1 MGAGAAGMIASR
13 AGRGEGFASAA
24 VPEVDMSAPRNT
36 RILLADRPVNRPVQE
51 NDFKVETAG
60 VPEPKDGGVL
70 LRTLWLSLD
79 PYMRGRMSAARS
91 YAKPVEIG
99 EVMTGETVSEVVAS
113 RAGSLKPGDKV
124 LARAGWQEY
133 AVLPA
138 GEVERIDPQGMPLSY
153 FLGVL
158 GMPGQTAYCAL
169 LGVGQPKPGETV
181 LISAAA
187 GAVGQLAGQITKI
200 KGCRVIGTA
209 GAADK
214 VAYVRDT
221 LGFDAAI
228 DYKGKDRDALG
239 AELAALAPKGIDV
252 FFDNVGGDLHDAAL
266 ANLALHGRVV
276 IVGSISIYDRLETA
290 DTGIRWNRQLLVKRA
305 RMEGFLVWDWRHQ
318 TQEFRRD
325 VSQWLRDGRVK
336 YKEDVAEGIASAP
349 RAFMGMLK
357 GENRG
362 KQLVRVAAPS

>member
-1 MGAGAAGMIASR
+1 MPALN
-13 AGRGEGFASAA
+13 
-24 VPEVDMSAPRNT
+24 NT
-36 RILLADRPVNRPVQE
+36 RVLLADRPVNRRVLE
-51 NDFKVETAG
+51 SDFKVETVDA
-60 VPEPKDGGVL
+60 PEPGEGQVL

-91 YAKPVEIG
+91 YAKPVELG
-99 EVMTGETVSEVVAS
+99 EVMTGETVSEVVTS
-113 RAGSLKPGDKV
+113 RVPALKPGDRV

-133 AVLPA
+133 AALPA
-138 GEVERIDPQGMPLSY
+138 GEVERIDPEGMPLSY

-169 LGVGQPKPGETV
+169 LGIGQPKPGETV
-181 LISAAA
+181 LISAAS
-187 GAVGQLAGQITKI
+187 GAVGQVAGQIAKI

-209 GAADK
+209 GAPDK
-214 VAYVRDT
+214 IAYVREV

-239 AELAALAPKGIDV
+239 AELGELAPKGIDV
-252 FFDNVGGDLHDAAL
+252 FYDNVGGALHDAAL
-266 ANLALHGRVV
+266 ANLALHGRVI
-276 IVGSISIYDRLETA
+276 IVGGISLYDRLETP

-325 VSQWLRDGRVK
+325 VSQWLRDGKIKFR
-336 YKEDVAEGIASAP
+336 EDVADGIAAAP
-349 RAFMGMLK
+349 RAFIGMLA

>member
-1 MGAGAAGMIASR
+1 
-13 AGRGEGFASAA
+13 
-24 VPEVDMSAPRNT
+24 MSAPHNT
-36 RILLADRPVNRPVQE
+36 RVLLADRPVNRRVQE
-51 NDFKVETAG
+51 NDFKIEITDA
-60 VPEPKDGGVL
+60 PAPKDGEVL

-79 PYMRGRMSAARS
+79 PYMRGRMSAVRS

-99 EVMTGETVSEVVAS
+99 EVMTGETVSEVVTS
-113 RAGSLKPGDKV
+113 RAPSLKPGDKV
-124 LARAGWQEY
+124 LARSGWQQY
-133 AVLPA
+133 AALPA
-138 GEVERIDPQGMPLSY
+138 TEVERIEPEGMPLSY

-181 LISAAA
+181 LISAAS
-187 GAVGQLAGQITKI
+187 GAVGQVAGQIAKL

-214 VAYVRDT
+214 IAYVKDT

-228 DYKGKDRDALG
+228 DYKGKDSKALG
-239 AELAALAPKGIDV
+239 AELAKLAPKGIDV
-252 FFDNVGGDLHDAAL
+252 FYDNVGGAVHDAAL
-266 ANLALHGRVV
+266 ANLALHGRVI
-276 IVGSISIYDRLETA
+276 IVGSISIYDRLETP

-318 TQEFRRD
+318 IQQFRRD
-325 VSQWLRDGRVK
+325 VSQWLREGKIK
-336 YKEDVAEGIASAP
+336 YREDVADGIAATP
-349 RAFMGMLK
+349 RAFMGMLA

>member
-1 MGAGAAGMIASR
+1 MIAVP
-13 AGRGEGFASAA
+13 AA
-24 VPEVDMSAPRNT
+24 AMEVDMPARSNT
-36 RILLADRPVNRPVQE
+36 RVLLAERPVNRRVQE
-51 NDFKVETAG
+51 SDFRIDEAPI
-60 VPEPKDGGVL
+60 PEPGEGGVL

-79 PYMRGRMSAARS
+79 PYMRGRMSSARS

-99 EVMTGETVSEVVAS
+99 EVMTGETVSEVVIS
-113 RAGSLKPGDKV
+113 RAAALKPGDTV
-124 LARAGWQEY
+124 LARGGWQEY

-138 GEVERIDPQGMPLSY
+138 SEAERIDPQGMPLSY

-169 LGVGQPKPGETV
+169 LGVGKPKAGETV
-181 LISAAA
+181 LISAAS
-187 GAVGQLAGQITKI
+187 GAVGQVAGQIAKL

-209 GAADK
+209 GAPDK
-214 VAYVRDT
+214 VAYVTET

-239 AELAALAPKGIDV
+239 AEIAELAPKGIDV
-252 FFDNVGGDLHDAAL
+252 FIDNVGGVLHDAAM

-276 IVGSISIYDRLETA
+276 IVGGIALYDHLETP

-318 TQEFRRD
+318 TQEFRKD
-325 VSQWLRDGRVK
+325 VSQWLREGKIR
-336 YKEDVAEGIASAP
+336 YKEDVAEGIAAAP
-349 RAFMGMLK
+349 RAFIGLLA
-357 GENRG
+357 GQNRG
-362 KQLVRVAAPS
+362 KQLVRAAAPRS